1 MNHSNYDDVLAQ
13 LRGAGLQVDGLEVGA
28 RKRCRLDDDREK
40 RGWYHLHELRLD
52 SGDLVLVGSY
62 GVWRGSDPGSMKVEL
77 AKASVTTAEQR
88 AALKARIAAD
98 RKQAEAARK
107 GEAARAAA
115 RASKMWVRL
124 DPTGESEYLRL
135 KCVAGHG
142 VRYSST
148 GAVIVPMLDA
158 AGLIHGL
165 QAIYPPG
172 HIKRKRLGRDKD
184 FWPPGAAKQGHFF
197 LIGSPPVGAAC
208 LLCEG
213 YATGATLH
221 EATGLPVAI
230 AFDAGNL
237 VHAAAALRARWRGLR
252 VLICADDDY
261 LGKCAACGQLT
272 HTGQAACTHCGQPH
286 GKGNAGISAA
296 AAAALA
302 VEGAWLAPV
311 FGQERPTDNKGPTDF
326 NDLHVTEGLQLV
338 RAQIEAKLTALSWR
352 GKVAPA
358 LPPHQGEGGDAAPDT
373 QDLRSI
379 GSVEDLHSR
388 FALVYEA
395 AEVVFDSQEHKLVPL
410 ASMRNICTSRQIHR
424 AWMESSDK
432 RIVRIDEVGFDP
444 GEIDPTVKCNL
455 WSGWPTR
462 PRAGSCAKLLELG
475 EFLCSA
481 DSDGDEMWAWL
492 RKWLAYPIQHPG
504 AKMKT
509 AVIMHGPQGTGK
521 NLFFEA
527 VLSIYG
533 RYGRQVDQD
542 TVEDKY
548 NDWASKCLFLVADEV
563 VARMEMYHAKN
574 KLKVLITSDRV
585 RINPKHVTSYSER
598 NHINLAFLSNEGQP
612 MALERDDRRFAVI
625 WTPQKQ
631 DNAYYNAV
639 LAEIRNGGE
648 AALHDYLLNL
658 DLGDFGPA
666 TLPPMTRAKEDLI
679 ELGMESSESFYAEWT
694 AGGCLPLP
702 VVAARSEDLFEAY
715 RHYCAKQGVHRTAS
729 MKNFIGSVTK
739 RPGVRRERLRHY
751 KGYSTQVLAQSVVIS
766 PRGVDAATDKTA
778 LTDGLNAFAE
788 ALRDWKKESASSQY
802 GGKSAA
808 NGGGDGPY

>member
-13 LRGAGLQVDGLEVGA
+13 LQVAGLQVDALEVGA

-115 RASKMWVRL
+115 RASKMWARL
-124 DPTGESEYLRL
+124 EPTGESEYLRL

-213 YATGATLH
+213 YATGASLH

-286 GKGNAGISAA
+286 GKSNAGISAA

-311 FGQERPTDNKGPTDF
+311 FGQERPTDSKGATDF

-338 RAQIEAKLTALSWR
+338 RAQVEAKLTALAWR

-358 LPPHQGEGGDAAPDT
+358 LPSHQGEGGDAAA
-373 QDLRSI
+373 QDLISI
-379 GSVEDLHSR
+379 GSVDDLHDR
-388 FALVYEA
+388 YALVYEA
-395 AEVVFDSQEHKLVPL
+395 ADTVFDYQEHKLVPL
-410 ASMRNICTSRQIHR
+410 ASMRNICTSRQTHR
-424 AWMESSDK
+424 AWMESPGK
-432 RIVRIDEVGFDP
+432 RIVRVDEVGFDP
-444 GEIDPTVKCNL
+444 TERDATVKCNL
-455 WSGWPTR
+455 YSGWPTT
-462 PRAGSCAKLLELG
+462 PRAGSCMRLLELG
-475 EFLCSA
+475 EYLCSA
-481 DSDGDEMWAWL
+481 DPEGDEMWSWL

-509 AVIMHGPQGTGK
+509 AVIAHGPQGTGK

-527 VLSIYG
+527 ILEIYG
-533 RYGRQVDQD
+533 RYGKQVDQD

-548 NDWASKCLFLVADEV
+548 NDWASHCCFLLADEV

-585 RINPKHVTSYSER
+585 RINPKHVASHSER
-598 NHINLAFLSNEGQP
+598 NHINLVFLSNEIQP

-625 WTPQKQ
+625 WTPGKHDQ
-631 DNAYYNAV
+631 DFYNAV
-639 LAEIRNGGE
+639 LAEIRNHGV
-648 AALHDYLLNL
+648 AALHDYLLHL

-666 TLPPMTRAKEDLI
+666 TLPPMTRAKVDLI
-679 ELGMESSESFYAEWT
+679 DLGMESSEAFYVEWT
-694 AGGCLPLP
+694 AGGGMPLP
-702 VVAARSEDLFEAY
+702 IVAARTEDLFDAY
-715 RHYCAKQGVHRTAS
+715 RHYCGKQGVHRTAS
-729 MKNFIGSVTK
+729 MKNFLGVLTK
-739 RPGVRRERLRHY
+739 RPGVRRERRQHF
-751 KGYSTQVLAQSVVIS
+751 KRYSQQVTTQSVVVI
-766 PRGVDAATDKTA
+766 PPGQDRPADRAG
-778 LTDGLNAFAE
+778 LTDSINGFAE
-788 ALRDWKKESASSQY
+788 ALRDWKKESAAAQY
-802 GGKSAA
+802 GGKSGA
-808 NGGGDGPY
+808 NGGGDAPY